1 MPEKPPRSRLETS
14 ARRGT
19 DQSSTRRVSRRRRR
33 SNIPSKVPSL
43 AWKTALAGIVLVVLA
58 LLIGSY
64 TFLPTL
70 MGSLFGQTIQGGLG
84 LATTPEVEL
93 KSKPPPSILTGEF
106 AEGRVEMGAAD
117 FQGVR
122 PDKVIIDLD
131 PFELDVIQS
140 MRNGTFES
148 RGPLSGTLRLELPEK
163 EVTRIAESRIEDV
176 PIRDVQLEPGRTI
189 VGLEARFL
197 GVDVP
202 VSVDG
207 NLRLRQ
213 NELTFDPRG
222 VEAFGVPIPERISER
237 LLSQADFGYPLDDL
251 PYDAKITGIKAEK
264 DRLVL
269 SGDIERIPVG
279 ETGG

>member
-1 MPEKPPRSRLETS
+1 M
-14 ARRGT
+14 
-19 DQSSTRRVSRRRRR
+19 VF
-33 SNIPSKVPSL
+33 
-43 AWKTALAGIVLVVLA
+43 VVLA

-64 TFLPTL
+64 TFLPML

-93 KSKPPPSILTGEF
+93 KSKPPPSILAGEF
-106 AEGRVEMGAAD
+106 AEGRVEMGATD

-148 RGPLSGTLRLELPEK
+148 RGPLSGTLRMELPEK

-213 NELTFDPRG
+213 NELTFDPRR
-222 VEAFGVPIPERISER
+222 VEAFGVPIAERISER

-279 ETGG
+279 GSGG